1 MFQPLIITGMHRS
14 GTSLVASLIQAAGVR
29 LGDRFV
35 EADSHNAPGYFEDEA
50 FVQFQRWLLQ
60 SITPEHEEGWHDW
73 GWTVSDPIHRQDL
86 TAFEGKARQLIQ
98 ERLHLNQPWGW
109 KDPRTSL
116 LLDFWYRQ
124 LPEAKFVFV
133 YRNPWDVADSI
144 RRLQA
149 PIFEEHPDWLLPIW
163 AYYNRHLWDFYR
175 RHGDRCL
182 LIHTNAVLAQPQRFS
197 QLLRDKLQIP
207 LDTDLTPERVAE
219 IYQPH
224 LFHTLDV
231 HHPFAESVRQ
241 RASRYLLWLAELNHL
256 ADLPQS
262 QPQNADSGPNLSPSL
277 PLSLSRQLPN
287 LDSAPRSLDIP
298 AVTVVIPVFN
308 QGEFLLEAVA
318 SVQCCQEPV
327 YEIVI
332 VNDASTEPL
341 TLKVLEY
348 LRQKGFTVVDHFQN
362 QGLAEARNTGFQQ
375 AQGRYILPLD
385 ADNKIRPDYIT
396 KSIEVLDKNPDI
408 GVVYGDAEY
417 IGDKQG
423 VWQVPPFDVNRLAVG
438 NYIDACAVVRKRLW
452 EECGGYDPHIPDKM
466 GYEDWDLW
474 LTAAGRGW
482 QFYHLDDVLFEY
494 RFRRESMVSRCN
506 IPENRE
512 RLMHYLCAKHL
523 DLYVTNFPSIF
534 AKKDSELLAERL
546 QVETLKQQVEMLV
559 AERDRAQDN
568 VLHYQTELHQT
579 NLELQ
584 QMQSQLFPTQAE
596 LEARTQERND
606 LRQETEALHHKLFD
620 ALQKKEALAVE
631 LDAVKGDLKAVEK
644 YGEDR
649 FEAVQEQLKSAHQ
662 QIQSDHKQ
670 IKAAYEQ
677 VQSVHEHY
685 CREFLNLQQQLQGE
699 RSQFQAVQGNLELN
713 LAAHKDIIAAHQA
726 TIAAMEA
733 TKFWKLRILWFKF
746 KTPLLRLLKRTPE
759 VPPAPATPSPYP
771 EPSPDIYRMWLSQN
785 SPRPGDLL
793 RLQRQIQQ
801 FDYQPTISVVMP
813 VYNTPAD
820 YLEQAI
826 ESVLAQIYPHWQL
839 CIADDASPQPH
850 VRSTLENYRQ
860 QDERI
865 QVVYRSENG
874 HISQAS
880 NSALEIATGDF
891 IALMDHDD
899 LMTPDALFEVV
910 QALNDCPETDMLY
923 SDEDKVDE
931 HNDLKDPFFKPDWC
945 PDSFLSRMYTCHLGV
960 YRRRIIEEIG
970 GFRTGFEGAQDYDLV
985 LRFTEK
991 SDRIVHIPK
1000 ILYHWRSHPES
1011 TASRLASKSYATTAA
1026 AKALTE
1032 ALQRRGEP
1040 GIVTPTATGHWIP
1053 RYDIRKP
1060 GKVSIIIPTKDLAS
1074 TLNTCLT
1081 SIFRLTTYPDYE
1093 VIIVD
1098 NGSVQRQT
1106 QRLFKTWA
1114 KREPQRFRVEPL
1126 DIPFNYPKL
1135 NNFAVSKAE
1144 GDYLLFLNNDTE
1156 ISQGD
1161 WLTALVEQGQR
1172 PSIGA
1177 VGATLLYPDNT
1188 IQHAGVVLGIGG
1200 VAGHSHKFYP
1210 KDAIGYFA
1218 QLQTVNNYSAVTAAC
1233 LLCRRE
1239 VFEAIG
1245 GFEESLSVAFN
1256 DVDFCLKMIEKGYR
1270 NVCLPHVRLYHYESK
1285 SRGQENTPEK
1295 QLRFKQEIDYMKH
1308 RWGDYLEDDPCYNPH
1323 LSREREDYSL
1333 TLTPSPVP
1341 VL

>member
-14 GTSLVASLIQAAGVR
+14 GTSLVASLIQAAGVH

-35 EADSHNAPGYFEDEA
+35 EADSHNAPGYFEDEDI
-50 FVQFQRWLLQ
+50 VGFQRWLLQ
-60 SITPEHEEGWHDW
+60 SITPDNEEGWHDW
-73 GWTVSDPIHRQDL
+73 GWTVSDPIHSQDL
-86 TAFEGKARQLIQ
+86 TAFEGKARQLIR
-98 ERLHLNQPWGW
+98 ERLQLNQPWGW

-124 LPEAKFVFV
+124 LPEAKFVLV
-133 YRNPWDVADSI
+133 YRHPWDVADSM

-149 PIFEEHPDWLLPIW
+149 PIFQEHPDWLLQIW

-182 LIHTNAVLAQPQRFS
+182 LVHSNAVLEQPQQFS
-197 QLLRDKLQIP
+197 QLLRDKLEIP
-207 LDTDLTPERVAE
+207 LETDLTPERVAE

-224 LFHTLDV
+224 LFHTLDY

-241 RASRYLLWLAELNHL
+241 RASRHLLWLAELNHL
-256 ADLPQS
+256 ADLPQDI
-262 QPQNADSGPNLSPSL
+262 PQDGETHPSL
-277 PLSLSRQLPN
+277 PLTVSRQLPN
-287 LDSAPRSLDIP
+287 LNLGPQTLNIP

-308 QGEFLLEAVA
+308 QGEFLLEALA
-318 SVQCCQEPV
+318 SVQSCQEPI

-332 VNDASTEPL
+332 VNDASTDAL
-341 TLKVLEY
+341 TLRVLEY
-348 LRQKGFTVVDHFQN
+348 LRQKGFTVVDHFEN
-362 QGLAEARNTGFQQ
+362 KGLAEARNTGFQQ
-375 AQGRYILPLD
+375 AQGHYVLPLD
-385 ADNKIRPDYIT
+385 ADNKIRPEYIT
-396 KSIEVLDKNPDI
+396 KSIEVLDKNSDI

-423 VWQVPPFDVNRLAVG
+423 IWQVPPFDVNRLAVG
-438 NYIDACAVVRKRLW
+438 NYIDACAVIRKRLW
-452 EECGGYDPHIPDKM
+452 EDCGGYDPHIPDKM

-474 LTAAGRGW
+474 LSAAERGW
-482 QFYHLDDVLFEY
+482 QFYHLDEVLFEY

-546 QVETLKQQVEMLV
+546 QVETLKQEIDALV
-559 AERDRAQDN
+559 DERDRTQED
-568 VLHYQTELHQT
+568 VRYYQTELHQA

-584 QMQSQLFPTQAE
+584 QMQSKLFPTQAE
-596 LEARTQERND
+596 LEAKQQECND
-606 LRQETEALHHKLFD
+606 LRQETEELHHKLFD
-620 ALQKKEALAVE
+620 ALQNKEALSVE
-631 LDAVKGDLKAVEK
+631 LKAVKEDLKAVEN
-644 YGEDR
+644 YGNDR
-649 FEAVQEQLKSAHQ
+649 FEAVHN
-662 QIQSDHKQ
+662 
-670 IKAAYEQ
+670 
-677 VQSVHEHY
+677 HY
-685 CREFLNLQQQLQGE
+685 CQALLNLQQQLQAE
-699 RSQFQAVQGNLELN
+699 RAQVQAIQGNL
-713 LAAHKDIIAAHQA
+713 AAHQA
-726 TIAAMEA
+726 TIAAMED

-746 KTPLLRLLKRTPE
+746 KTPLLRLLKRSPE
-759 VPPAPATPSPYP
+759 VPPAPTSPYP
-771 EPSPDIYRMWLSQN
+771 DPNPDIYRLWLSQN
-785 SPRPGDLL
+785 SPRPGDLM
-793 RLQRQIQQ
+793 RCQREVEQ
-801 FDYQPTISVVMP
+801 FEYQPTISVVMP

-850 VRSTLENYRQ
+850 VRTTLEKYRQ

-865 QVVYRSENG
+865 HVVYRSENG
-874 HISQAS
+874 HISEAS
-880 NSALEIATGDF
+880 NSALELATGEF

-899 LMTPDALFEVV
+899 LLTPDALFEVV
-910 QALNDCPETDMLY
+910 EALNNCPDTDMIY

-931 HNDLKDPFFKPDWC
+931 QNQLKDPFFKPDWC

-960 YRRRIIEEIG
+960 YRRRLIEDIG

-985 LRFTEK
+985 LRFTET

-1011 TASRLASKSYATTAA
+1011 TASRLASKSYASTAA

-1040 GIVTPTATGHWIP
+1040 GIVTPTPSGHWLP
-1053 RYDIRKP
+1053 RYEIRKP

-1093 VIIVD
+1093 VIVVD
-1098 NGSVQRQT
+1098 NGSSQRQT

-1114 KREPQRFRVEPL
+1114 KREPKRFRVEPL

-1135 NNFAVSKAE
+1135 NNLGVSKAN

-1156 ISQGD
+1156 VTQGD
-1161 WLTALVEQGQR
+1161 WLSAMVEQAQR

-1239 VFEAIG
+1239 VFDAVD

-1308 RWGDYLEDDPCYNPH
+1308 RWGDYLDDDPCYNPH

-1333 TLTPSPVP
+1333 ALTSPSLAPVI
-1341 VL
+1341 